1 VDRINQLL
9 QQLVEADRSNQDL
22 VDDLTDMI
30 YMLRKAKDPY
40 TRDLIK
46 QNIRE
51 INRKLQEKNLL
62 PEADDEVELEP
73 LDPTMSYSDE
83 EMLDAIRKEQ
93 LEKVIANMLTTT
105 DKTGK
110 EILNTREKVVLIKR
124 FGLYGRDEQ
133 TLASIAKEFG
143 VDQTRIRQIETKALN
158 KLRTSISV
166 NKIWKPEVDS
176 PLFNRD
182 VDNPNW
188 FGQRQKNIKL
198 SKMHQDRDDKIQKK
212 REDYLNSTMR
222 QEVPERKL
230 SKKEIKTRDKYA
242 DDLPDKE
249 FKKRYGKD
257 WESVKYATATK
268 MAKKKNEAVEQ
279 ELMDQWQQEKQ
290 QPLNEIGI
298 PTIIRYLATKKIRDK
313 AAHDAARE
321 AGTKATSKK
330 SPEVQMQNR
339 ANAEKRLGDYRP
351 EMKPQIQ
358 QTPKPSNTI
367 DQPIKSLQTTSS
379 KRPMPASTKK
389 PANDPTVESL
399 MDQWLA
405 EKNGDMDVSLTKGNK
420 TS

>member
-1 VDRINQLL
+1 MDRINQLL

-46 QNIRE
+46 NNIRE

-73 LDPTMSYSDE
+73 LDPSMSYSDE
-83 EMLDAIRKEQ
+83 DMLDAIRKEQ
-93 LEKVIANMLTTT
+93 LEKVIANMLDTT

-124 FGLYGRDEQ
+124 FGLYGRDQQ
-133 TLASIAKEFG
+133 TLQSIAKEFG

-166 NKIWKPEVDS
+166 NKTWKPEVDS

-198 SKMHQDRDDKIQKK
+198 SKMHQDRDDKIEKK

-242 DDLPDKE
+242 DDLPDKD

-279 ELMDQWQQEKQ
+279 
-290 QPLNEIGI
+290 
-298 PTIIRYLATKKIRDK
+298 
-313 AAHDAARE
+313 
-321 AGTKATSKK
+321 
-330 SPEVQMQNR
+330 
-339 ANAEKRLGDYRP
+339 
-351 EMKPQIQ
+351 
-358 QTPKPSNTI
+358 
-367 DQPIKSLQTTSS
+367 
-379 KRPMPASTKK
+379 
-389 PANDPTVESL
+389 SL

-405 EKNGDMDVSLTKGNK
+405 EKADPCWKGYEMIGMKKKGNK
-420 TS
+420 DVPNCVPKAGKKNS